1 MEQNGNRTERKKIG
15 PGHGNGIFKH
25 ETFKKRNKKNFFKFI
40 FDSNAERG
48 RSARIIFK
56 LLFYKKTEK
65 TIPFD

>member
-1 MEQNGNRTERKKIG
+1 METEFSNTKRLK
-15 PGHGNGIFKH
+15 NGI
-25 ETFKKRNKKNFFKFI
+25 KKKFFKFI
-40 FDSNAERG
+40 FDSNAETE